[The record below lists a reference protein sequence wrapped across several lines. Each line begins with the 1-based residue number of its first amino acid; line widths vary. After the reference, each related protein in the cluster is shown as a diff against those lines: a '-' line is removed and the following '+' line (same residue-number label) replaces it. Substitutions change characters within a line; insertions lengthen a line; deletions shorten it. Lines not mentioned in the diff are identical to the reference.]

1 MPKQQS
7 ISSGLVLDEDLPL
20 HSTGW
25 KVQKI
30 GWTIALLLL
39 IMAALG
45 LFGTGPVSRR
55 ILYSGT
61 DAVEF
66 ERFLRYESEDE
77 IVFTANNIKDTLT
90 LSIPESYFAYINVTA
105 ITPLPSRNVVNN
117 DVVTYYF
124 PAKGNAKIYC
134 TIMAKK
140 SGKVS
145 ENFTINNRSY
155 IISHLIYP

>member
-7 ISSGLVLDEDLPL
+7 ISPGLVLDEDLPL
-20 HSTGW
+20 HNTGW

-30 GWTIALLLL
+30 GWTIALLFL

-45 LFGTGPVSRR
+45 LFGTGPFSHK

-61 DAVEF
+61 DTVEF
-66 ERFLRYESEDE
+66 ERFLRYESETE
-77 IVFTANNIKDTLT
+77 VIFTVNNIKDTLT
-90 LSIPESYFAYINVTA
+90 LSIPEKYFAYVNVTT
-105 ITPLPSRNVVNN
+105 ITPLPARNIVNN
-117 DVVTYYF
+117 NVVTYYF
-124 PAKGNAKIYC
+124 PVKGDVKIYC

-145 ENFTINNRSY
+145 ENFTVNNRTY